1 MLRLENVTVAYGK
14 HEALHCVS
22 LDVEAGRTT
31 VILGANG
38 AGKTTLLNTIAG
50 MVRPQPGGRIL
61 FEGRAI
67 EAEPTHRMVAA
78 GIALVPEGRRLFGQM
93 TVIDNLRMGAYA
105 RHARA
110 AEEHRLERVLAMFPR
125 LAERRGQLA
134 NTMSGGEQQMVA
146 IARALMSGPKLLL
159 LDEPSLGLSPLLVK
173 ELFATLHA
181 IKGHGQ
187 SVILV
192 EQSVRQSLRIAD
204 YVYVLENGRI
214 VRSGPPGEM
223 ERDEA
228 IQRAYL
234 GLTARAG
241 PAPAALGPA
250 AVPARAPSVVAPAA
264 ARPAAP
270 SAPAPLAARPI
281 EAPPALRPS
290 RGAGGFVHPYAR
302 GVAPAP
308 GAHPAR
314 REEEQSMDRLSFSVA
329 DRSAGAGFFHPFA
342 RSIGQPRP
350 VPSPAPKAAAPA
362 EPVPKP
368 AARPATLPTG
378 GGFVNP
384 QARPVR
390 V

>member
-1 MLRLENVTVAYGK
+1 MLRLDNVTVAYGK
-14 HEALHCVS
+14 HEALRGVS

-50 MVRPQPGGRIL
+50 LVRPQPGGRIL
-61 FEGRAI
+61 YEGRAI

-78 GIALVPEGRRLFGQM
+78 GIALVPEGRRLFAQM

-105 RHARA
+105 KHARA

-192 EQSVRQSLRIAD
+192 EQSVRQSLRLAD

-234 GLTARAG
+234 GLTARAA
-241 PAPAALGPA
+241 PAPEAPRPA
-250 AVPARAPSVVAPAA
+250 ATPARPPSVVSPVA
-264 ARPAAP
+264 ARPATP
-270 SAPAPLAARPI
+270 PAPASPVARAA
-281 EAPPALRPS
+281 EAPPAVASIRV
-290 RGAGGFVHPYAR
+290 AGGFVHPYAR
-302 GVAPAP
+302 GVAPAL
-308 GAHPAR
+308 GARPAR
-314 REEEQSMDRLSFSVA
+314 REEEQSMDRPSFSLA
-329 DRSAGAGFFHPFA
+329 DRSAAAGFFHPYA

-350 VPSPAPKAAAPA
+350 VPAPAPAAAAAVEPA
-362 EPVPKP
+362 PQP
-368 AARPATLPTG
+368 AARPATLPTS

-384 QARPVR
+384 RARPL
-390 V
+390 